1 MDLPEKCELPAINAG
16 SDEVGRL
23 LKTSRTIVV
32 VGLSPNPNRPS
43 HRVALYLKSA
53 GYKVIPVRP
62 GCAEILGEKCYPSL
76 DEVPG
81 PVDVV
86 DVFRKSEYVPPVA
99 EAAVR
104 KGAKALWLQEGVV
117 HNEAAKRAASAGL
130 VVVQD
135 RCILKE
141 HKARLG

>member
-1 MDLPEKCELPAINAG
+1 MDLLEKCEMPAINAG
-16 SDEVGRL
+16 RDEVGRL
-23 LKTSRTIVV
+23 LKTSRTIAV

-43 HRVALYLKSA
+43 HRVALYLKSS

-62 GCAEILGEKCYPSL
+62 GCAEILGEKCYASL

-86 DVFRKSEYVPPVA
+86 DVFRKSEYVPAVA
-99 EAAVR
+99 EAAAR

-117 HNEAAKRAASAGL
+117 HNEAAQRAASAGL

-141 HKARLG
+141 HKAHLG